1 MMKKRLIIFSS
12 ILFILC
18 AGCLAAT
25 DDIKTE
31 SLVVNAEVPEDYG
44 IVFPPEALHMDRIY
58 FTLQPDAEN
67 VSDYLMSEETLIDL
81 GNMDIGLNEFR
92 ISLVYYGNQINPYA
106 FTIDADAG
114 IGWYD
119 EKGNNMTIE
128 IKMEDPDTE
137 DDIYVTEISNA
148 AVSVTVP
155 PAGPRRGDPVADVAL
170 SWELGLDLEPGVYS
184 ALLTLRMN
192 TL

>member
-1 MMKKRLIIFSS
+1 MGKRLIIFTFV
-12 ILFILC
+12 LFILC
-18 AGCLAAT
+18 AGCAMAA
-25 DDIKTE
+25 DEIEMKTE

-44 IVFPPEALHMDRIY
+44 IVFPQDALHMDRIY
-58 FTLQPDAEN
+58 FSLQTDRAD
-67 VSDYLMSEETLIDL
+67 DYLISEKTLIDL
-81 GNMDIGLNEFR
+81 GDMEIGLNES
-92 ISLVYYGNQINPYA
+92 SLTLIYYGNQIDNYT
-106 FTIDADAG
+106 FTIEADAG

-119 EKGNNMTIE
+119 EKGNNMPIE